1 MNTGDHAPVVL
12 PGDPDKSLLALK
24 ILGTQE
30 EGKPMPPLT
39 ALSDRNI
46 QVILDWIA
54 AGAPN
59 N

>member
-1 MNTGDHAPVVL
+1 MNTGDHTPVVL
-12 PGDPDKSLLALK
+12 PGDLDNSLLALK
-24 ILGTQE
+24 ILGTQK
-30 EGKPMPPLT
+30 EGKRMPPLV